1 MNINQIKR
9 NKKNLLIA
17 LALIGTG
24 IYLGNK
30 YQIVRRHDVREI
42 RDLIT
47 VLLEKGYIRIADGNI
62 IHIVEK
68 VI

>member
-9 NKKNLLIA
+9 NKKNILIA
-17 LALIGTG
+17 LALVGMG

-30 YQIVRRHDVREI
+30 YQIITRHDVRQI
-42 RDLIT
+42 RDLMT
-47 VLLEKGYIRIADGNI
+47 VLLEKGYIRVANGNI

-68 VI
+68 AI

>member
-1 MNINQIKR
+1 MNINQIKK
-9 NKKNLLIA
+9 NKKNILIA

-24 IYLGNK
+24 VYLGSK
-30 YQIVRRHDVREI
+30 YQVVTRHDVREI

-47 VLLEKGYIRIADGNI
+47 VLIQKGYIRLEGSA

-68 VI
+68 II

>member
-68 VI
+68 II

>member
-9 NKKNLLIA
+9 NKKTLLVA

-30 YQIVRRHDVREI
+30 YQIIQRSHVRDI
-42 RDLIT
+42 RDLMT
-47 VLLEKGYIRIADGNI
+47 VLLEKGYIRITEGNI
-62 IHIVEK
+62 VQIVEK

>member
-9 NKKNLLIA
+9 NKKNILIA
-17 LALIGTG
+17 LALVGTG

-30 YQIVRRHDVREI
+30 YQIITRHDVRQI
-42 RDLIT
+42 RDLMT
-47 VLLEKGYIRIADGNI
+47 VLLEKGYIRVANGNI

-68 VI
+68 AI

>member
-1 MNINQIKR
+1 MNINQIKK
-9 NKKNLLIA
+9 NKKNILIA

-30 YQIVRRHDVREI
+30 YQIVTRHDVREI
-42 RDLIT
+42 RDLMT
-47 VLLEKGYIRIADGNI
+47 VLIQKGYIRLEGST
-62 IHIVEK
+62 IHIVEN